1 MYWSKYNIVFESPY
15 GRFIYNTFTNNLMEM
30 NASLISCIDKI
41 ISGDFSYLSED
52 DVLALKK
59 NMILVDDD
67 TNIYRSIVTTF
78 NVTFGYW
85 LSNID
90 HSTNYSM

>member
-67 TNIYRSIVTTF
+67 TNNSSLKFEIMAKQLYVASQRV
-78 NVTFGYW
+78 
-85 LSNID
+85 L
-90 HSTNYSM
+90 

>member
-41 ISGDFSYLSED
+41 TT
-52 DVLALKK
+52 VPLKW
-59 NMILVDDD
+59 
-67 TNIYRSIVTTF
+67 TNRSL
-78 NVTFGYW
+78 N
-85 LSNID
+85 
-90 HSTNYSM
+90 

>member
-52 DVLALKK
+52 DVLAL
-59 NMILVDDD
+59 
-67 TNIYRSIVTTF
+67 
-78 NVTFGYW
+78 
-85 LSNID
+85 
-90 HSTNYSM
+90 